1 MCIHK
6 CTLKKR
12 FYQKPYA
19 ATDTSL
25 IFIKNTLLPL
35 SRRMAFIRFNNSYIR
50 LVTNRFI
57 ANQASNNEFVPKLNI
72 SKLTYAQRL
81 ALIDNW
87 THRQYRYLNNIQ
99 NKNNISIPLKTYQF
113 IPLLISKDNIE
124 FKITNY
130 LNSNINILNINN
142 SLVFL
147 KGKLSTDELINDD
160 IIDNNVINDFPLDIK
175 ELSYQTSKKMR
186 SYLWKFFFTKQIW
199 TYSSLA
205 AISVFLPSITFPYVA
220 LATVICAMK
229 DYLTVYNYVFDEI
242 WYKFLIKHSLIEP
255 LLDYVEKQDKIL
267 KEKYLGPNNAEMV
280 HQKTMKI
287 KEL

>member
-1 MCIHK
+1 MFSLRLNNISTK
-6 CTLKKR
+6 FFGKR
-12 FYQKPYA
+12 F
-19 ATDTSL
+19 L
-25 IFIKNTLLPL
+25 
-35 SRRMAFIRFNNSYIR
+35 
-50 LVTNRFI
+50 
-57 ANQASNNEFVPKLNI
+57 ANQPSKAEFVPKLNI

-87 THRQYRYLNNIQ
+87 TNTQYKYLNNIQ

-113 IPLLISKDNIE
+113 IPLLISKDNIQ

-130 LNSNINILNINN
+130 LNNNINILNINN

-175 ELSYQTSKKMR
+175 QLSYQTSKKMR
-186 SYLWKFFFTKQIW
+186 SYLWKFFFKNQIW

-205 AISVFLPSITFPYVA
+205 AIAVFLPSITFPYVVMA
-220 LATVICAMK
+220 PIICAMR
-229 DYLTVYNYVFDEI
+229 DYLTVYNYIFDEI
-242 WYKFLIKHSLIEP
+242 WYKFLIKQSLIEP
-255 LLDYVEKQDKIL
+255 LLDYVNKQDKIL
-267 KEKYLGPNNAEMV
+267 KEKYLGPDSEKINE
-280 HQKTMKI
+280 QKSMNI